1 MIKTLSLQP
10 AARLATLAVLAALAA
25 PASATVMQLLAAT
38 PPSLHSATFTANTA
52 LTNNYVED
60 GLLFRFTG
68 SANNNQCGYAGINCY
83 DQPSDLSPWF
93 SGNYM
98 STSGNNAYIS
108 IRRADGSDFHSL
120 VFAAASG
127 YSTVHGYWTTW
138 NDNVRTGF
146 GNFTQADGALL
157 GLRDAAGFDEVRY
170 YAFSTANRSSGWSSP
185 AIDAVQADIPEPG
198 SALLAGAGL
207 LGMAAAR
214 RRRGRGAG
222 R

>member
-1 MIKTLSLQP
+1 MKKFLSL
-10 AARLATLAVLAALAA
+10 ALAA
-25 PASATVMQLLAAT
+25 TAAAVAIPASATVMTVYSAA
-38 PPSLHSATFTANTA
+38 PASLHTATFSGNAA
-52 LTNNYVED
+52 LANNYVED

-68 SANNNQCGYAGINCY
+68 SANNNQCGYAGVNCY

-93 SGNYM
+93 DGNYM

-127 YSTVHGYWTTW
+127 YQTVNGYWTTW
-138 NDNVRTGF
+138 NDNVLTGA
-146 GNFTQADGALL
+146 GNFTQSGGALL
-157 GLRDAAGFDEVRY
+157 GLGDPAGFDEVRY

-185 AIDAVQADIPEPG
+185 AIDSVQADIPEPG

-207 LGMAAAR
+207 LGMAALR
-214 RRRGRGAG
+214 RRRGRT
-222 R
+222 